1 MLCTIHVISLASPGS
16 TVSVPF
22 EHKENEI
29 GNSSESSMNEMNRMQ
44 AAKPNFQPF
53 GYNQQQGEILKSL
66 KKKSFLPLVET
77 K

>member
-29 GNSSESSMNEMNRMQ
+29 GNSSKSSMNEINRMQ
-44 AAKPNFQPF
+44 AAKLNFQPL
-53 GYNQQQGEILKSL
+53 GINNRKEKY
-66 KKKSFLPLVET
+66 
-77 K
+77 

>member
-1 MLCTIHVISLASPGS
+1 MCMVAIDCYVLYMSFHWRVQGL

-44 AAKPNFQPF
+44 AAKPNFQPL
-53 GYNQQQGEILKSL
+53 GIINRKEKY
-66 KKKSFLPLVET
+66 
-77 K
+77 

>member
-1 MLCTIHVISLASPGS
+1 VHGGYRLLCTIYVISLASPGS

-44 AAKPNFQPF
+44 AAKPNFQPL
-53 GYNQQQGEILKSL
+53 GIINRKEKY
-66 KKKSFLPLVET
+66 
-77 K
+77 